1 MATSTPHQAHHN
13 VTGGRQAHRQEKV
26 GLAWFGAVL
35 LIVSALFNGLDG
47 IAAIYRSHVF
57 VADAHYVVG
66 DLRAWGW
73 AILVLGVLQ
82 LAAGINV
89 LRGGVWGRVF
99 GVIVLMVNAFAQM
112 FFVPSYPFWS
122 LTIIAIDI
130 VAIYGLCSGG
140 WQPEDAA

>member
-1 MATSTPHQAHHN
+1 M
-13 VTGGRQAHRQEKV
+13 TGERGAYGGETG

-57 VADAHYVVG
+57 VTGAHYVVG

-73 AILVLGVLQ
+73 AILVLGILQ

-89 LRGGVWGRVF
+89 IRGGAWGRVF
-99 GVIVLMVNAFAQM
+99 GVLVLGINAFAQM

-130 VAIYGLCSGG
+130 VAIYGLCAGG
-140 WQPEDAA
+140 SRADDV